1 VPGIREQR
9 DRVGRK
15 PVNDLRHDEREIERG
30 RYREGGTEI
39 RRTVRVIVVVVLIVN
54 VRHWPLMR

>member
-1 VPGIREQR
+1 MPGIREQR

-30 RYREGGTEI
+30 RYRKGSTEI
-39 RRTVRVIVVVVLIVN
+39 RHTVRVIVVVVLIVN